1 MAIQPTGYAAKYTP
15 EEVKNPTQINAEV
28 QECIDR
34 MNGLASRR
42 MFMEAVWNDVAHTS
56 FPTAEDMFRLGSS
69 SPSGRSGNSFDT
81 PVGSYRSRTIYDSVG
96 VVASERLTSGLES
109 LITPSAERWHS
120 FVLGNMLDEDPE
132 NAEIQMWTEYLRDYL
147 FEIRY
152 DPMSGFPLS
161 NQRSM
166 RSMVGFGHGIIF
178 IEEAFGVYG
187 RLANSLP
194 IVYQY
199 IPTAECYIDVDPR
212 GVHDTCYRSFFRSAI
227 QIVKQFP
234 ESVSL
239 KTKNLANNNT
249 TADTKVELI
258 HAVYPEVK
266 GLDGD
271 YSEGAKPFSSM
282 YIERE
287 NKHLLRKGGYY
298 EFPYIIYPWS
308 PIDGSAYAEGP
319 AMLALAELKSL
330 QAMGRDTLIASQLGI
345 RPPLASAY
353 SPDVPINM
361 NPGAVNPKMVD
372 PNTGRLLVQRIFEPP
387 QINLSLEIME
397 LRRSQI
403 RDSMY
408 LNLFQT
414 LSDKQTGM
422 TATEVMARANER
434 GMFLGPVASR
444 VQAALSRMV
453 DRELAILERKGAFR
467 PGSRY
472 APPKSTG
479 NKKITV
485 KFSAPVDRLRRAS
498 DVTGIAHT
506 IELMAQMAQID
517 PDVVDNLNTDA
528 AIEIVR
534 ERLGAPRKIMNTP
547 DQVKAKRDQKQQQ
560 AAAASALAA
569 ANSMA
574 DTANRA
580 APAAAQ
586 IAALAGGAG
595 AMGATP
601 SGGGGLP
608 GIPQGR

>member
-1 MAIQPTGYAAKYTP
+1 MVDTPSPAQKYAPKIGP
-15 EEVKNPTQINAEV
+15 EQSEEEVR
-28 QECIDR
+28 ECIDR
-34 MNGLASRR
+34 MNSLASRR
-42 MFMEAVWNDVAHTS
+42 MFMESTWNDVAKTS

-69 SPSGRSGNSFDT
+69 SPTGGSSTSFDT
-81 PVGSYRSRTIYDSVG
+81 PHGSYRSRTIYDSVG

-120 FVLGNMLDEDPE
+120 FIVGNAMAEDTE
-132 NAEIQMWTEYLRDYL
+132 DSETQMWAEALRDFM
-147 FEIRY
+147 FEVRY

-178 IEEAFGVYG
+178 IEEAFGIYG
-187 RLANSLP
+187 RSAQTLP
-194 IVYQY
+194 IAYQY

-212 GVHDTCYRSFFRSAI
+212 GVHDTNYRSFWRSAL
-227 QIVKQFP
+227 QVVKQFG
-234 ESVSL
+234 E
-239 KTKNLANNNT
+239 KTSQKTQNLAKNEK
-249 TADTKVELI
+249 TADTKIELI

-266 GLDGD
+266 GLEGSYEDG
-271 YSEGAKPFSSM
+271 EAKPFTSM

-287 NKHLLRKGGYY
+287 NKHLLRRGGYY

-361 NPGAVNPKMVD
+361 NPGAINPKMVD

-387 QINLSLEIME
+387 QVNLSLELME

-453 DRELAILERKGAFR
+453 DREMAILERKGAFR
-467 PGSRY
+467 PGSRFV
-472 APPKSTG
+472 PPRALAG
-479 NKKITV
+479 KKLNV

-498 DVTGIAHT
+498 DVTGITHT
-506 IELMAQMAQID
+506 IEIMTQMMNID
-517 PDVVDNLNTDA
+517 PEVADNLNVDVA
-528 AIEIVR
+528 LEVVR
-534 ERLGAPRKIMNTP
+534 ERLGAPRKIMNSP
-547 DQVKAKRDQKQQQ
+547 DEVKAKREQRAQQ
-560 AAAASALAA
+560 AAAAQALAA
-569 ANSMA
+569 ANSAA
-574 DTANRA
+574 DTANKA

-595 AMGATP
+595 SMGATP